1 MTKRSFWV
9 LLIRYLVF
17 TLLLTTFQRGI
28 LVADCADIAI
38 IFARGSNQ
46 PAIQPD
52 DPKFVP
58 TTQGVEE
65 AYTFFQ
71 EIKSRVAEWIPVE
84 KINLANFPNKYNG
97 HGYEAKTSFGTT
109 YDGTPPNA
117 LQEAFGL
124 ANNPYRLS
132 VQNGVEELTG
142 FLRDRVQE
150 CPKQQIVLGGYSQ
163 GAEVVGEALNKLPNN
178 VLTHITY
185 AALFGD
191 PKLDLFNGAGDWL
204 IGNKTPW
211 VRGDVGWGELGGSLG
226 AREPYI
232 PDLMYGKTG
241 SWCDAYDLICTGN
254 ILNAAETQLGGS
266 HERYDDKW
274 IPQAANEIVEHLN
287 LAFPQ
292 YVGAIKTQGFIP
304 QQGEGKVTDL
314 MLVIDTT
321 GSMGSVIGQVK
332 QEAIKLV
339 DEVFKVPETRVG
351 IVEFRD
357 HGSTFVAR
365 TDIGLT
371 SDQQGIKAA
380 IQNLTTGDG
389 GDDPEAWYSGIME
402 AYNAEWRTGATKKL
416 MLFADTFP
424 KDPEPNT
431 GYTKDLITQRG
442 LEIDPVQIYI
452 PYYPGFVATRFQ
464 PDFLANAGALSAETG
479 GRVIKTPRWLDGNL
493 IGFYQYAFSQMLQSD
508 PVAIISAPKAATTEQ
523 SVTFAGNASFDPD
536 STIVEYAWDFD
547 NDHSIDYQSDSPR
560 ATWTYNQPYQGLAVL
575 YVKSRDGGVSSA
587 TTDIEVSKPRQTVN
601 TVKSVESFHSSQE
614 ATTLSFNEAN
624 KIQVTSSDT
633 TIPTVLSTQSS
644 QLPTGKFA
652 MNFGE
657 QIGRTQLGTNGSAQ
671 TIAVFVVSASFALAI
686 GLMTALYIRGR
697 RARSE

>member
-1 MTKRSFWV
+1 VKSGAVLF
-9 LLIRYLVF
+9 LLIQPVLVALF
-17 TLLLTTFQRGI
+17 PAEVYGQNCKDILLL
-28 LVADCADIAI
+28 
-38 IFARGSNQ
+38 FARGSNQ
-46 PAIQPD
+46 QFPD
-52 DPKFVP
+52 P
-58 TTQGVEE
+58 TNPDRDEMKEVQAETH
-65 AYTFFQ
+65 AFFS
-71 EIKSRVAEWIPVE
+71 EIRSRIANWIPVE
-84 KINLANFPNKYNG
+84 EISLGDFQGKYNG

-142 FLRDRVQE
+142 FLQDRVQE

-191 PKLDLFNGAGDWL
+191 PRLDLFNGAGDWL

-339 DEVFKVPETRVG
+339 DEVFKVPEARVG

-371 SDQQGIKAA
+371 SDQQGIKTA

-442 LEIDPVQIYI
+442 LEIDPVQIYV
-452 PYYPGFVATRFQ
+452 PYYPSFVATRFQ
-464 PDFLANAGALSAETG
+464 QNFLSNTEVLSAETG

-508 PVAIISAPKAATTEQ
+508 PVAIVSAPKAATTEQ

-575 YVKSRDGGVSSA
+575 YVKSRDGGVGSA
-587 TTDIEVSKPRQTVN
+587 TATIEVRELEQPANV
-601 TVKSVESFHSSQE
+601 VESDVSFYSSQKTI
-614 ATTLSFNEAN
+614 AFGFDDVNE
-624 KIQVTSSDT
+624 IQITSSDST
-633 TIPTVLSTQSS
+633 APTVLSTQSS
-644 QLPTGKFA
+644 KLPVDRSVIR
-652 MNFGE
+652 FGD
-657 QIGRTQLGTNGSAQ
+657 QIEVPPLGINKSGQ
-671 TIAVFVVSASFALAI
+671 MFAVFVIPISFTLAT
-686 GLMTALYIRGR
+686 GLAVTLYARHR
-697 RARSE
+697 RT